1 MAAMAAMAAMAQDLV
16 RAATGAPPAP
26 PGFNWHDES
35 AVREL
40 FARHDLAAAAA
51 VAGRH
56 ELVFTAPSPQAYLD
70 AERESHPMAV
80 TGFQVLQQ
88 LGPAEPARERLI
100 KVLTD
105 HNEGAGDFRAT
116 SRYIVFIA
124 RTD

>member
-1 MAAMAAMAAMAQDLV
+1 M
-16 RAATGAPPAP
+16 
-26 PGFNWHDES
+26 
-35 AVREL
+35 
-40 FARHDLAAAAA
+40 
-51 VAGRH
+51 AGRH

-116 SRYIVFIA
+116 SSYIVFIA